1 MQRVAFL
8 FSYWTSSWA
17 SKLLAVRV
25 IAVIQEQSNNVTG
38 ACVRGKMKV
47 ESAPCLDAAANRS
60 HAPADRQ
67 QRHPLRNQAV
77 LQQGDAHVPDVL
89 HQRRDRK

>member
-38 ACVRGKMKV
+38 ACV
-47 ESAPCLDAAANRS
+47 
-60 HAPADRQ
+60 
-67 QRHPLRNQAV
+67 
-77 LQQGDAHVPDVL
+77 
-89 HQRRDRK
+89 